1 MRSRSVRAML
11 VALIVVVVTTSI
23 AAPAIAQEGIFQSG
37 GGSIVGCGL
46 RLERRRDH
54 RTWRVFCKGF

>member
-37 GGSIVGCGL
+37 GGRLWDVG
-46 RLERRRDH
+46 
-54 RTWRVFCKGF
+54 